1 MTDCPDTSMDFS
13 HMQHQARRFDL
24 GRRTY
29 PTYEALRVP
38 QGVESRDVVLQDGL
52 TAALTAGSE
61 QSEEALLTV
70 LLAITVM
77 ETCARDTLT
86 R

>member
-1 MTDCPDTSMDFS
+1 MSLTVQTHLWIS
-13 HMQHQARRFDL
+13 HTWSFYS
-24 GRRTY
+24 GRRTH
-29 PTYEALRVP
+29 PADEALRVP
-38 QGVESRDVVLQDGL
+38 QGAESRDVVLQNGL
-52 TAALTAGSE
+52 SAALTAGGE

-77 ETCARDTLT
+77 EPCTRATLT